1 MEQASNSA
9 AIERWR
15 RVETVFDEARG
26 WPADERE
33 RRLIERC
40 AGDQALLRELQ
51 ALLAAAADS
60 GEFLGESVRY
70 AAPLD
75 DTLAPGTRLG
85 AWTIGEA
92 IGRGGM
98 GQVYAATRADLELR
112 QEAAIKLLKRGLDT
126 DAVLRRFLRERSI
139 LARLS
144 HPRIAHLLDAGATT
158 DGRPYLVME
167 RVHGEPLDVWCRR
180 HQCTPQQ
187 IAQLL
192 RSVCEAVH
200 EAHRRLVVHRDLK
213 PSNVLV
219 GESGEIKL
227 LDFGIA
233 KLLDD
238 TEPEATRLSGEALPM
253 TPAFAAPEQ
262 LQGEG
267 VTTATDVYAL
277 GVMLYLLLCGRLP
290 FERRDGRPA
299 LPTQTAVPPSEVLRR
314 AGGQTVQRRFAQH
327 IAGDLDRIVAKALQF
342 EPQRRYDSAKAL
354 SDDLGRWLAHEPVLA
369 APDRFAYRAAKF
381 VRRHRAGAAAIAAV
395 SLSLIAGVVGV
406 LWQAHQTRL
415 ERDRAELR
423 GRELA
428 EVVAFQARM
437 LGRVD
442 LRRFSDDLHRRARNR
457 LAERLPANER
467 EMRLA
472 DFDRDA
478 ALSSPVDG
486 AREAL
491 SAFLLEPAVTEIDER
506 IARQPAAE
514 AALRSSVGNAW
525 KQLGL
530 PLLARPQLERAL
542 ALRSA
547 EFGPGSDEALAVGA
561 DLFDA
566 LGAQPDWPA
575 ALELARQRLA
585 ATEHRDGEDA
595 PEVWLRRR
603 ELASVDLFEGRYAEA
618 QAALAGIVPRI
629 ESAYGAD
636 DERSIVAASNLAA
649 SLVGL
654 ERYAE
659 AEPRLRALLA
669 IESPAM
675 TPLMR
680 IRNANNLAMAL
691 TAQSKAAEAR
701 TLLEPL
707 LQSSI
712 AELGR
717 EHRVTLRVAGTL
729 ASTFADLGE
738 ARLAA
743 DSDRFVYETL
753 RASLGPDHPET
764 LSAANN
770 YATSLMSVDPQ
781 ATLAL
786 RREIM
791 ERRQALLGAD
801 HPDAAFTAYTYAWS
815 LRELGRATEALPIID
830 AAVERLS
837 RRLGP
842 RHAQTLEARWEQAL
856 AWFDAGRKREAVDRI
871 EAVLAD
877 ASAAN
882 GADHDVTKQIAADLE
897 RLRAE
902 AGR

>member
-1 MEQASNSA
+1 MEQP
-9 AIERWR
+9 EGRQQQRWQ
-15 RVETVFDEARG
+15 RVEALFDEARG
-26 WPADERE
+26 WTQSERE

-40 AGDQALLRELQ
+40 GDDQALLHELR

-60 GEFLGESVRY
+60 GEFLGESVRF
-70 AAPLD
+70 AAPAD
-75 DTLAPGTRLG
+75 ETLVPGSRLG
-85 AWTIGEA
+85 AWIVGEA

-98 GQVYAATRADLELR
+98 GQVYAATRADADLR

-144 HPRIAHLLDAGATT
+144 HPNIAHLLDAGATA

-167 RVHGEPLDVWCRR
+167 RVRGEPLDVWCRQHR
-180 HQCTPQQ
+180 CSPQQ

-200 EAHRRLVVHRDLK
+200 EAHRSLVVHRDLK

-219 GESGEIKL
+219 SDTGEVKL

-238 TEPEATRLSGEALPM
+238 TQPEATRLSGEALPM

-262 LQGEG
+262 LYGEG

-299 LPTQTAVPPSEVLRR
+299 LPTETAVPPSEVLRR
-314 AGGQTVQRRFAQH
+314 TGTETGQRRLAQH
-327 IAGDLDRIVAKALQF
+327 ISGDLDRIVAKALQF

-381 VRRHRAGAAAIAAV
+381 LRRHRLGAAATAAV
-395 SLSLIAGVVGV
+395 AMSLIAGVIGV
-406 LWQAHQTRL
+406 FWQAHQTRL

-423 GRELA
+423 GAELA

-442 LRRFSDDLHRRARNR
+442 LRRFSEDLHRRAHNR
-457 LAERLPANER
+457 LGERLPANER
-467 EMRLA
+467 QTRLA

-478 ALSSPVDG
+478 ALSSPIDG

-491 SAFLLEPAVTEIDER
+491 SAFLLEPAVAEIDER
-506 IARQPAAE
+506 IARQPAVE
-514 AALRSSVGNAW
+514 AALRASVGNAW

-547 EFGPGSDEALAVGA
+547 EFGPGSDQALAASA
-561 DLFDA
+561 DLFGA
-566 LGAQPDWPA
+566 LMAQPDFTA
-575 ALELARQRLA
+575 ARELARQRLA
-585 ATEHRDGEDA
+585 LTEQRYGGDA
-595 PEVWLRRR
+595 PEAWLRRR
-603 ELASVDLFEGRYAEA
+603 ELASVDLYEGHYAEA
-618 QAALAGIVPRI
+618 HAALAQAVPHI
-629 ESAYGAD
+629 EAAYGPD
-636 DERSIVAASNLAA
+636 DERSIAAMSNLAG
-649 SLVGL
+649 SLVAL

-659 AEPRLRALLA
+659 AEPKLRELLA
-669 IESPAM
+669 SNSPAM
-675 TPLMR
+675 APSAR
-680 IRNANNLAMAL
+680 ILNSNNLAMAL
-691 TAQSKAAEAR
+691 RAQSRAAEAR
-701 TLLEPL
+701 ALLEPL
-707 LQSSI
+707 LQASI

-738 ARLAA
+738 QRLAI

-753 RASLGPDHPET
+753 RASLGEDHLET

-770 YATSLMSVDPQ
+770 YATSLMSVDPP
-781 ATLAL
+781 AALAL
-786 RREIM
+786 RRDIM
-791 ERRQALLGAD
+791 ERRKRVLGAD
-801 HPDAAFTAYTYAWS
+801 HPDTAFTAYTYAWS
-815 LRELGRATEALPIID
+815 LRELGRSVEALPVID
-830 AAVERLS
+830 AAVECLIHK
-837 RRLGP
+837 LGP
-842 RHAQTLEARWEQAL
+842 RNAQTLEARWEQAL
-856 AWFDAGRKREAVDRI
+856 IWFDAGRKRAAVEHI
-871 EAVLAD
+871 EAVFAD
-877 ASAAN
+877 AVAAQ
-882 GADHDVTKQIAADLE
+882 GEDHDVTQQIAADVARLKAAVE
-897 RLRAE
+897 RR
-902 AGR
+902 

>member
-1 MEQASNSA
+1 MEPPSGTADQRWQR
-9 AIERWR
+9 IEAL
-15 RVETVFDEARG
+15 FDAARG
-26 WPADERE
+26 WPPSERD
-33 RRLIERC
+33 RRLLEHC
-40 AGDQALLRELQ
+40 GDDAALLAELR

-60 GEFLGESVRY
+60 GEFLGEAVRLSC
-70 AAPLD
+70 AAED
-75 DTLAPGTRLG
+75 RLAPGTRLG
-85 AWTIGEA
+85 AWIVGEP

-98 GQVYAATRADLELR
+98 GQVYAATRADADLR

-144 HPRIAHLLDAGATT
+144 HPHIAHLLDAGATP

-167 RVHGEPLDVWCRR
+167 RVRGEPLDVWCRR
-180 HQCTPQQ
+180 HPCTPQR
-187 IAQLL
+187 IAELL
-192 RSVCEAVH
+192 RQVCEAVH
-200 EAHRRLVVHRDLK
+200 EAHRSLVVHRDLK

-219 GESGEIKL
+219 GESGEVKL

-238 TEPEATRLSGEALPM
+238 TQPEATRLSGEALPM

-262 LQGEG
+262 LRGEG

-299 LPTQTAVPPSEVLRR
+299 LATETAVPPSEVLRR
-314 AGGQTVQRRFAQH
+314 AAGQSGQRRLARR

-342 EPQRRYDSAKAL
+342 EPRRRYDSAKAL

-369 APDRFAYRAAKF
+369 VPDRFAYRAAKF
-381 VRRHRAGAAAIAAV
+381 VRRHRLGAAAAGAV
-395 SLSLIAGVVGV
+395 ALSLLAGVLGV
-406 LWQAHQTRL
+406 LWQANQTRL
-415 ERDRAELR
+415 ERDRAERR
-423 GRELA
+423 GAELA

-437 LGRVD
+437 LQRVD
-442 LRRFSDDLHRRARNR
+442 LRRFSEDLHRRARARLGER
-457 LAERLPANER
+457 LAAGER
-467 EMRLA
+467 ETRLA
-472 DFDRDA
+472 AFDRDA

-486 AREAL
+486 ARGAF
-491 SAFLLEPAVTEIDER
+491 SAFLLEPAVAGIDER
-506 IARQPAAE
+506 IARQPAVE
-514 AALRSSVGNAW
+514 AALRASAGNAW
-525 KQLGL
+525 RQLGL
-530 PLLARPQLERAL
+530 PQLARPQLERAL

-547 EFGPGSDEALAVGA
+547 EFGDDSDEALAAGA

-566 LGAQPDWPA
+566 LTAQPDWPA
-575 ALELARQRLA
+575 ALALAQRRLA
-585 ATEHRDGEDA
+585 ATERRYGPDA

-603 ELASVDLFEGRYAEA
+603 ELASVDLFAGRYAQA
-618 QAALAGIVPRI
+618 QAALAEIVPRI
-629 ESAYGAD
+629 EAAYGAT

-649 SLVGL
+649 SLVAL
-654 ERYAE
+654 ERHAE
-659 AEPRLRALLA
+659 AESRLRALLA
-669 IESPAM
+669 IDAPAM
-675 TPLMR
+675 TPLLR

-691 TAQSKAAEAR
+691 RAQSKSAEAR
-701 TLLEPL
+701 ALLEPL
-707 LQSSI
+707 LQDSI

-729 ASTFADLGE
+729 ASTFADLGQE
-738 ARLAA
+738 RLAA
-743 DSDRFVYETL
+743 DSDRFIYETL

-770 YATSLMSVDPQ
+770 YATSLMGVDPQ

-786 RREIM
+786 RREILQ
-791 ERRQALLGAD
+791 RREALLGAD
-801 HPDAAFTAYTYAWS
+801 HPDAAFTAYTCAWS
-815 LRELGRATEALPIID
+815 LRELGRAREALPIID

-837 RRLGP
+837 RSLGP

-856 AWFDAGRKREAVDRI
+856 AWFDAGRRREAADRLD
-871 EAVLAD
+871 AVLAD
-877 ASAAN
+877 AVAAN
-882 GADHDVTKQIAADLE
+882 GDDHDVSRQIAADVA
-897 RLRAE
+897 RLKAA